1 MQRFRSLASPS
12 SGEPGRVRVGVTLV
26 VGEVTEA
33 GNREDTMAEQGE
45 QRDGLIKL
53 GRRGWAIVG
62 VIAAS
67 VVIYLILAGLS
78 GLVIPLIVAGVI
90 GALFVPL
97 VDKLTKHMHRTLAA
111 GIVLVGLIVIGV
123 GAVVVAVAGVAEQA
137 PEVEKQLNAGLGT
150 AKDWLQG
157 AGVDLGSIGDAANG
171 SGTAADASSGGLGT
185 LVKTIFSS
193 ITAFAVGTFIGL
205 FFLFYILVDWDEFTR
220 WIGSHLGVPN
230 DLGKEMVEDATW
242 SVRRYFYAL
251 SVTSLV
257 TAVAIG
263 GTAIV
268 IGVPLAFTIALVTF
282 VTSYIP
288 YLGAWVSGAFAVVI
302 ALGSGGPGDA
312 AIILA
317 VILLVQMV
325 VQPLLLNQMSATQLD
340 LNPAVSFGS
349 TILGAML
356 AGVLGATLSAPV
368 VAAIMKI
375 NTDVKNYHA
384 KPGEADRA

>member
-1 MQRFRSLASPS
+1 MTGSA
-12 SGEPGRVRVGVTLV
+12 
-26 VGEVTEA
+26 EA
-33 GNREDTMAEQGE
+33 NEAENRKDKMAEQAE
-45 QRDGLIKL
+45 QGDGLIKL
-53 GRRGWAIVG
+53 GRRSWAIVG
-62 VIAAS
+62 IIAAS
-67 VVIYLILAGLS
+67 VIIYLILAGMS
-78 GLVIPLIVAGVI
+78 GLVVPLIVAGVV

-97 VDKLTKHMHRTLAA
+97 VDKLAKHMPRSFAA
-111 GIVLVGLIVIGV
+111 GIVLVGLIVIGI
-123 GAVVVAVAGVAEQA
+123 GAIVVAVAGIVQQA
-137 PEVEKQLNAGLGT
+137 PEVEKELNSGLAA
-150 AKDWLQG
+150 AKEWFQG
-157 AGVDLGSIGDAANG
+157 RGIDLGSAEDAVKGTDTAIG
-171 SGTAADASSGGLGT
+171 ASAGGLGT
-185 LVKTIFSS
+185 FINTIFSS
-193 ITAFAVGTFIGL
+193 IAAFAVGTFIGL
-205 FFLFYILVDWDEFTR
+205 FFLFYILFDWDEFSR

-242 SVRRYFYAL
+242 SLRRYFYAL

-257 TAVAIG
+257 TAIAIG

-288 YLGAWVSGAFAVVI
+288 YVGAWVSGAFAVVI
-302 ALGSGGPGDA
+302 ALGSGGLTDA
-312 AIILA
+312 VIILA

-375 NTDVKNYHA
+375 DRDVKAYHA
-384 KPGEADRA
+384 GPEDTDRA

>member
-1 MQRFRSLASPS
+1 
-12 SGEPGRVRVGVTLV
+12 
-26 VGEVTEA
+26 
-33 GNREDTMAEQGE
+33 
-45 QRDGLIKL
+45 
-53 GRRGWAIVG
+53 
-62 VIAAS
+62 
-67 VVIYLILAGLS
+67 
-78 GLVIPLIVAGVI
+78 
-90 GALFVPL
+90 
-97 VDKLTKHMHRTLAA
+97 
-111 GIVLVGLIVIGV
+111 
-123 GAVVVAVAGVAEQA
+123 
-137 PEVEKQLNAGLGT
+137 
-150 AKDWLQG
+150 
-157 AGVDLGSIGDAANG
+157 
-171 SGTAADASSGGLGT
+171 
-185 LVKTIFSS
+185 VKTIFSS

-312 AIILA
+312 VIILA

-325 VQPLLLNQMSATQLD
+325 VQPLLLNQMSATQLN

-375 NTDVKNYHA
+375 NTDVKNYHVGA
-384 KPGEADRA
+384 KDAGSI

>member
-1 MQRFRSLASPS
+1 MTDQAN
-12 SGEPGRVRVGVTLV
+12 
-26 VGEVTEA
+26 EA
-33 GNREDTMAEQGE
+33 GYRGDKMAEQTE
-45 QRDGLIKL
+45 QSDGLIRL
-53 GRRGWAIVG
+53 GRRSWAIVG
-62 VIAAS
+62 VIVAS

-78 GLVIPLIVAGVI
+78 GLVVPLIVAGVV
-90 GALFVPL
+90 GMLFVPL
-97 VDKLTKHMHRTLAA
+97 VDKLAKSMPRTLAVA
-111 GIVLVGLIVIGV
+111 IVLVGLIVIGI
-123 GAVVVAVAGVAEQA
+123 GAVVAAVAGIVDQA
-137 PEVEKQLNAGLGT
+137 PEVEKQLNSGLAA
-150 AKDWLQG
+150 AKEWLQSVG
-157 AGVDLGSIGDAANG
+157 IDLGSVGDAAG
-171 SGTAADASSGGLGT
+171 GTEAAAGASSGGLGT
-185 LVKTIFSS
+185 LVATIFSS
-193 ITAFAVGTFIGL
+193 AAAFAVGTFIGL
-205 FFLFYILVDWDEFTR
+205 FFLYYILVDTHEFAR
-220 WIGSHLGVPN
+220 WIGSHLGVPD

-251 SVTSLV
+251 SATSLV

-288 YLGAWVSGAFAVVI
+288 YVGAWVSGAFAVVI
-302 ALGSGGPGDA
+302 ALGSGGATDA
-312 AIILA
+312 VIILA

-325 VQPLLLNQMSATQLD
+325 VQPLLLNQMSATQLH

-375 NTDVKNYHA
+375 NSDVKAYH
-384 KPGEADRA
+384 PGSEETDRS